1 LPAAKESLAD
11 LGKPDMDRNAAV
23 KTSGILK
30 AGGVYS
36 IVGIAQSLIW
46 VILLPVHTHFLSTA
60 DYGLISLCTAIV
72 TGSATVLEFGFSR
85 AVVQSI
91 FNHRT
96 QKQPWQIELLTPIK
110 FILIIALA
118 ITTAT
123 GALAGLGFFEFDRPL
138 SIVITL
144 TVGAAV
150 TLPIIRVY
158 GEALKMQSRLSEYA
172 KLMSV
177 VLAVTLFGNLGFVVV
192 LKLGVVG
199 VLLAL
204 AAANW
209 LGAMWAVFAL
219 TRKFPHR
226 LDKAELKQALA
237 YGLPLV
243 PHFSIGAFLPAI
255 ERSML
260 AYFAG
265 IHTTGVYAVASSIA
279 NLLTIITTSFTT
291 ALRPGMFIL
300 LERAQPQDISLLQ
313 KKMFLVTGAFIA
325 LAVGG
330 SLFAEP
336 VIQLFA
342 GKNFYDA
349 WMIVPLLLIRQ
360 AIYGAYQ
367 YVATVYYFIKAGT
380 KKLLLVSCIAMLALL
395 ITSPLAITKY
405 GVFGMAAAG
414 VLSASVY
421 LFSASML
428 AKRLHPMRWP
438 ATKSSI
444 IVLLGATALSGAY
457 LPLFIKPTSLII
469 PLKML
474 EISVVLAVLFA
485 ILKCFRHM
493 DKYS

>member
-1 LPAAKESLAD
+1 
-11 LGKPDMDRNAAV
+11 M

-46 VILLPVHTHFLSTA
+46 VILLPVHTHFLSAA
-60 DYGLISLCTAIV
+60 DYGLISLCTAMV

-91 FNHRT
+91 FSHRT
-96 QKQPWQIELLTPIK
+96 QEQPWQIELLTPIK

-118 ITTAT
+118 IMSAT
-123 GALAGLGFFEFDRPL
+123 GILAWRGFFEFDRPL
-138 SIVITL
+138 AIVITL

-150 TLPIIRVY
+150 TLPVIRVY

-177 VLAVTLFGNLGFVVV
+177 VLAVTLFGNLGFVVG
-192 LKLGVVG
+192 LKLGIVG

-219 TRKFPHR
+219 TRKFSHR
-226 LDKAELKQALA
+226 LDKTELKQALA

-255 ERSML
+255 ERSLL

-265 IHTTGVYAVASSIA
+265 IQTTGLYAVASSIA

-291 ALRPGMFIL
+291 ALRPRMFAM
-300 LERAQPQDISLLQ
+300 LETAQAKDFSLLR
-313 KKMFLVTGAFIA
+313 KKMYLVTAAFMVIA
-325 LAVGG
+325 VIG
-330 SLFAEP
+330 SLLAEP
-336 VIQLFA
+336 VITLFA

-349 WMIVPLLLIRQ
+349 WPIVPLLLTRQ
-360 AIYGAYQ
+360 AIYGVYQ
-367 YVATVYYFIKAGT
+367 YVATVYYFIKSGT
-380 KKLLLVSCIAMLALL
+380 KRLLSVSFLAVLTLL
-395 ITSPLAITKY
+395 IVSPWVVPRY
-405 GVFGMAAAG
+405 GVFGMAAVS
-414 VLSASVY
+414 VLSACVY
-421 LFSASML
+421 LLCASAM

-438 ATKSSI
+438 VWRSFLI
-444 IVLLGATALSGAY
+444 ILLGAAALAGAY
-457 LPLFIKPTSLII
+457 LPWYMQETALILPIKAG
-469 PLKML
+469 
-474 EISVVLAVLFA
+474 EIAVLLAVLFA
-485 ILKCFRHM
+485 ILKTFHRL
-493 DKYS
+493 DKHG